1 MSHRRINQ
9 SPIRNHKTQIRI
21 PVFAAILLMKTV
33 AIMSK
38 PSQPALERVAPE
50 VMQWF
55 KQHGYRVLVDQETG
69 AYLPGD
75 SSVPR
80 DQLAACKP
88 DFVLVL
94 GGDGTMLSAA
104 RALAEARI
112 PVLGVNLGTLGFLT
126 EVSFSE
132 LYPTLEAAAE
142 NRCAVEARGML
153 HCHLVRQGERIT
165 HFDALNDAVI
175 HKSALARILELE
187 IRVDSRFVAE
197 YRADG
202 IIVATPTGS
211 TAYSL
216 AAGGPVVSPDV
227 DAFIITPISPHMLT
241 HRPVVVKDTSV
252 VEIIVNGTPE
262 EAFLTVDG
270 QVGIPVVEGDH
281 ITCKK
286 SVRQVRLLRHA
297 DRTFFDVLRMKLKWG
312 ER

>member
-1 MSHRRINQ
+1 
-9 SPIRNHKTQIRI
+9 
-21 PVFAAILLMKTV
+21 MKTV

-38 PSQPALERVAPE
+38 PLQPALERIAPE
-50 VMQWF
+50 VVKWL
-55 KQHGYRVLVDQETG
+55 KGNGYAVLIDQET
-69 AYLPGD
+69 ASYLTSHPAL
-75 SSVPR
+75 PR
-80 DQLAACKP
+80 DQLASEKP
-88 DFVLVL
+88 EFVLVL
-94 GGDGTMLSAA
+94 GGDGTLLAAA
-104 RALAEARI
+104 RALAETKI

-126 EVSFSE
+126 EVSLSE
-132 LYPTLEAAAE
+132 LYPTLEALVE
-142 NRCAVEARGML
+142 NRCAVEIRSML
-153 HCHLVRQGERIT
+153 HCHLMRQGERVA

-175 HKSALARILELE
+175 HKSAMARILEFE
-187 IRVDSRFVAE
+187 IRVDDRFIAS

-202 IIVATPTGS
+202 LIVATPTGS

-252 VEIIVNGTPE
+252 VKVVVIGTPE

-270 QVGIPVVEGDH
+270 QVGIPVLEGDH

-286 SVRQVRLLRHA
+286 SARQVRLLRHA
-297 DRTFFDVLRMKLKWG
+297 DRTFFDILRMKLKWG